1 MRSTSRRVVG
11 AVSPS
16 WVALILV
23 LISSGAACETLPLLA
38 PTDSTIDLLANPAV
52 IPLGGKTT
60 ITAVVTEPA
69 GTPVPSGTLVTFSA
83 TLGTLDPI
91 EARTSNGRASVSF
104 SAGSAS
110 GTATI
115 TAFSGTAISDAVD
128 VVVLPASP

>member
-1 MRSTSRRVVG
+1 V
-11 AVSPS
+11 
-16 WVALILV
+16 ILV
-23 LISSGAACETLPLLA
+23 LISFCGACETLPLLA

-52 IPLGGKTT
+52 VPLGGKTT

-69 GTPVPSGTLVTFSA
+69 GTPVPNGTLVTFSA

-91 EARTSNGRASVSF
+91 EAQTADGRASVNF
-104 SAGSAS
+104 SAGSIS

-115 TAFSGTAISDAVD
+115 TAFSGDAISENLD